1 MSEHLHWRCISGCGS
16 CCRLDPGERNEA
28 LEALSPEQQEQYLAM
43 VGADGRC
50 IHYDTGSSSCRIYE
64 ERPLFCRV
72 ENLAKLFQVPDEE
85 ANDFAIACCRQQIRC
100 EHGGRG
106 MVMKRFEQAIRQ
118 PPTTTGPEDRAQS
131 LTDVADQDS

>member
-43 VGADGRC
+43 VGADGWC

-118 PPTTTGPEDRAQS
+118 PPTTTGPEERAQS
-131 LTDVADQDS
+131 PTDVADQDS